1 MVFIMQKDQIN
12 IKKHGY
18 KTSRKLLDRV
28 SDCLCV
34 KGYSPRT
41 EEAYRDWAKRYVLFF
56 DKRYPKEM
64 GSTEIEEFISYLALK
79 KNLSGSTQN
88 QQIPDW

>member
-1 MVFIMQKDQIN
+1 MGFIMQKDQIN
-12 IKKHGY
+12 VNEHGD
-18 KTSRKLLDRV
+18 KPSRKLLDQI
-28 SDCLCV
+28 SDCLRV

-56 DKRYPKEM
+56 NKHYPKEM
-64 GSTEIEEFISYLALK
+64 GSTEIEEIISCLALK

>member
-12 IKKHGY
+12 VNEHGH
-18 KTSRKLLDRV
+18 KPSRKLLDQI
-28 SDCLCV
+28 SDRLRV

-41 EEAYRDWAKRYVLFF
+41 EEVYRDWAKRYVLFF

-64 GSTEIEEFISYLALK
+64 GIVKYSRFR
-79 KNLSGSTQN
+79 
-88 QQIPDW
+88 

>member
-12 IKKHGY
+12 VNEHGH
-18 KTSRKLLDRV
+18 KPSRKLLDQI
-28 SDCLCV
+28 SDRLRV

-56 DKRYPKEM
+56 DKHYPKEM
-64 GSTEIEEFISYLALK
+64 GIVK
-79 KNLSGSTQN
+79 KRGTASEKPPRCWRSA
-88 QQIPDW
+88 

>member
-12 IKKHGY
+12 VNEHGH
-18 KTSRKLLDRV
+18 KSSRKLLDQI
-28 SDCLCV
+28 SDRLRV

-56 DKRYPKEM
+56 KQHYPKEM
-64 GSTEIEEFISYLALK
+64 GAAEI
-79 KNLSGSTQN
+79 
-88 QQIPDW
+88 

>member
-12 IKKHGY
+12 VNEHGY
-18 KTSRKLLDRV
+18 KPSLKLLDRV
-28 SDCLCV
+28 SDRLRV

-41 EEAYRDWAKRYVLFF
+41 GEAYRDWAKRYVLFF

-64 GSTEIEEFISYLALK
+64 GSTEIEEFISRLALK
-79 KNLSGSTQN
+79 KNLPGST
-88 QQIPDW
+88 

>member
-1 MVFIMQKDQIN
+1 MQKDQIN
-12 IKKHGY
+12 VNEHGY
-18 KTSRKLLDRV
+18 KPSRKLPDRV
-28 SDCLCV
+28 SDRLGV

-41 EEAYRDWAKRYVLFF
+41 EEAYRDLAKRYVLFF
-56 DKRYPKEM
+56 DKHYPKEM
-64 GSTEIEEFISYLALK
+64 GSTEIEEFISHLALK

>member
-12 IKKHGY
+12 VNEHGH
-18 KTSRKLLDRV
+18 KPSRKLLDQI
-28 SDCLCV
+28 SDRLRV
-34 KGYSPRT
+34 KGYLPRT

-64 GSTEIEEFISYLALK
+64 GSTEIEEFISCLALK

-88 QQIPDW
+88 QQTLDW